1 MGKIKAI
8 LKEKEIGHGFYDRS
22 ARLEIEEC
30 IHFHFN
36 DLRLFLDKNT
46 FLRLC
51 TLFDEAK
58 MKFFQLG
65 APESTDKMHLLSN
78 TELKKSKIGNR
89 LAVEI
94 QEDGRV
100 HIHYNQLRMHLTLGD
115 LFVFFEVFELASK
128 NIPKDF
134 VKELVFDEC
143 DYHEVVNEHLETLKA
158 YTDGGGNGGISV
170 NPDQLKLDINKL
182 QSDCGDLSRR
192 NFGLPPEFP
201 KDYSKAL
208 DKLYLCA
215 LYEYIKKY
223 GYAKGPF
230 KGKYLVAYDLSEKP
244 YILNSHRLAVLKFL
258 GYKSAKCFLVE
269 KESNWKN
276 N

>member
-8 LKEKEIGHGFYDRS
+8 LKEKEIGPGFYDDS

-51 TLFDEAK
+51 SLFDEAK
-58 MKFFQLG
+58 TKFFALG
-65 APESTDKMHLLSN
+65 APESTDKMHLLAN
-78 TELKKSKIGNR
+78 TKLKESKIGNR

-100 HIHYNQLRMHLTLGD
+100 HIHYNQLRIHLTLGD
-115 LFVFFEVFELASK
+115 LFVFFEVFEWASK
-128 NIPKDF
+128 NIPEDF

-143 DYHEVVNEHLETLKA
+143 DYHEVVDEHIRTLKIYA
-158 YTDGGGNGGISV
+158 EGGNGGITVS
-170 NPDQLKLDINKL
+170 PDHLKRDINRT
-182 QSDCGDLSRR
+182 QSDCGDLSKR
-192 NFGLPPEFP
+192 NFGLPPLFP
-201 KDYSKAL
+201 KAYPRAL

-215 LYEYIKKY
+215 LYEYLKKY
-223 GYAKGPF
+223 GYAAGPF
-230 KGKYLVAYDLSEKP
+230 EGKYMVAYDSPGKP
-244 YILNSHRLAVLKFL
+244 YILNAHRLTVLKFL

-269 KESNWKN
+269 KESNWKEE
-276 N
+276 